1 MAVKISGSEPDDIIP
16 SDWTAELDAERLLV
30 WFDVSY
36 YMEAPATD
44 WQKEAVLDTAAG
56 ALKASLPDL
65 ISNYIDCCMEY
76 DDGVGLLPL
85 ADCFAH
91 FEKKLR
97 ERHCEL
103 ADEIIK
109 RKQSNEDDFI
119 EIFIARTGESKAVAI
134 KYLETNYWSLS
145 TALTFY
151 QTDKNEGKI

>member
-16 SDWTAELDAERLLV
+16 SDWSAELDAERLLV
-30 WFDVSY
+30 WFDVSF
-36 YMEAPATD
+36 YMKAPATD

-65 ISNYIDCCMEY
+65 ISSYMECCMEY
-76 DDGVGLLPL
+76 DDGAGLLTL

-103 ADEIIK
+103 ADEIKK
-109 RKQSNEDDFI
+109 RKLSNQEYFI
-119 EIFIARTGESKAVAI
+119 GEFIAGTGVSKALAK
-134 KYLETNYWSLS
+134 KYLESSCWSYQA
-145 TALTFY
+145 ALTSY
-151 QTDKNEGKI
+151 LADKNEGKI

>member
-16 SDWTAELDAERLLV
+16 SDWSAELDAARLLV

-44 WQKEAVLDTAAG
+44 WQKAAVLDTAAG

-65 ISNYIDCCMEY
+65 VSDYIDNCLEE
-76 DDGVGLLPL
+76 DDGIGLLPL
-85 ADCFAH
+85 ADCFSH

-103 ADEIIK
+103 AEEITK
-109 RKQSNEDDFI
+109 RKQSSQEDFI
-119 EIFIARTGESKAVAI
+119 GIFIARTGESRTVAK
-134 KYLETNYWSLS
+134 KYLEKNYWSYPTS
-145 TALTFY
+145 LTIY
-151 QTDKNEGKI
+151 QADKNEGKI